1 VKTVENVLNLLDF
14 TRNLEYDDV
23 EELGINVGLVN
34 SLAFERRLV
43 SVWSALCRP
52 LGLVVTFR
60 PQTEC
65 VIGLL
70 YNLFMIHNLHT

>member
-14 TRNLEYDDV
+14 TRNLEDDDV

-52 LGLVVTFR
+52 SGLEHFR
-60 PQTEC
+60 KFFW
-65 VIGLL
+65 
-70 YNLFMIHNLHT
+70 N